1 MTETFGRKRNV
12 ALRLTTI
19 LEIAHES
26 KEKKMKFLQA
36 KSNTYPGTPSVVW
49 FTYKNEDY
57 NRFAII
63 FCFIAQRKS
72 DIE

>member
-26 KEKKMKFLQA
+26 KEKKMKFLQQ
-36 KSNTYPGTPSVVW
+36 THILPSVVW